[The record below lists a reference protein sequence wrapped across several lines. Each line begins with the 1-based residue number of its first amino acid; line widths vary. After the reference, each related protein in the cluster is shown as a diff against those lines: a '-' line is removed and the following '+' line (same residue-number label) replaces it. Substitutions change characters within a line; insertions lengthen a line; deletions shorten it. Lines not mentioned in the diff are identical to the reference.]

1 MKNGND
7 VKDGNVNEQVKI
19 ICSVFF
25 YMPCGPI
32 GGQNRNTKCDHVCI

>member
-19 ICSVFF
+19 ICSVF

>member
-25 YMPCGPI
+25 ICRVG
-32 GGQNRNTKCDHVCI
+32 R

>member
-19 ICSVFF
+19 ICSVFL
-25 YMPCGPI
+25 YAVWAD
-32 GGQNRNTKCDHVCI
+32 RWSK